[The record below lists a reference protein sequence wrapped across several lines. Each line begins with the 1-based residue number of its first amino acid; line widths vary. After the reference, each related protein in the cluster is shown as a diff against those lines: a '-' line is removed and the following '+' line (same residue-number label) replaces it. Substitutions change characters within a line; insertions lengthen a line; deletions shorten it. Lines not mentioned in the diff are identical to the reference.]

1 MKNLLLISLIILTS
15 GCSLLEPRVKPV
27 EVITVQKPAP
37 VFHPPLPLELQLL
50 AIEWKVLTPTLM
62 EEYLALLKDGS
73 APPQAYY
80 ALTTK
85 YYENLSM
92 NMADQKRYLKDIIA
106 IIKYYRE
113 INKNEEEEEETEK

>member
-1 MKNLLLISLIILTS
+1 MK
-15 GCSLLEPRVKPV
+15 PDVKPI

-37 VFHPPLPLELQLL
+37 VFHPPLPLELQML

-80 ALTTK
+80 ALTTQ

-92 NMADQKRYLKDIIA
+92 NTADQKRYLKDILA
-106 IIKYYRE
+106 IVKYYRE
-113 INKNEEEEEETEK
+113 VNKNKDEDEESEK